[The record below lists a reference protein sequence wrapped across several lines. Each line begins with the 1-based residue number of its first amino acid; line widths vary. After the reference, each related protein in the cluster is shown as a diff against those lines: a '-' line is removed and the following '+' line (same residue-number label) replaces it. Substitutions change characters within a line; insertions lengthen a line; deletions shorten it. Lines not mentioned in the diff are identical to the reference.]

1 MCGIFFVK
9 KVINQNIEQ
18 EITHQIET
26 DTKLENNDNSDNN
39 NNSTDNY
46 NIVFNEFNK
55 GQGRGPDNTKFLDL
69 FNYYMGFHRLSIN
82 GLDSISNQPFIKN
95 NIYLICNGEIYNY
108 KELYSHI
115 GIKPETNSDC
125 EIILDLYQLFPVEY
139 FINLLDGVFSFII
152 YNVRKQEI
160 VVGRDPFGVRP
171 LFCDSNYDYFSS
183 ELKQICNLTTEPIDQ
198 FPPGHYLIKS
208 NIITNKYDNLV
219 RYHNLNQYY
228 LPQCSQYKNFNDER
242 NFYKSMI
249 RGTLINA
256 VKKRLMTDRPIACL
270 LSGGLDSSLITSIV
284 QFLRN
289 KTVNN
294 LPKLETFSIG
304 LEGSTDLVYA
314 QKVARY
320 LDTNHTEILV
330 TEDEFFNA
338 IPTVIEKI
346 ESYDTT
352 TVRASVGNY
361 LVAKYIS
368 EHSEA
373 KVIFN
378 GDGADELTGGYLYV
392 QRAPSTLLFDYEVKY
407 LLNNIHKFDVLRS
420 DRSISSCGLE
430 PRTPFLDKTFVN
442 TYLSIPMYYR
452 KELEIE
458 KKLLRDSF
466 LEFLPRDVL
475 YRKKEAFS
483 DGVSGTDRSWFQ
495 IIAEKLK
502 SVKMPPFH
510 FNENHLSPQT
520 KEQMYYRYIFEQKFP
535 NRENV
540 IPYFWMPKWSTTT
553 DPSARTL

>member
-9 KVINQNIEQ
+9 REINQEIIQKVEQ
-18 EITHQIET
+18 DYTDT
-26 DTKLENNDNSDNN
+26 DTKLENNNNQDNN
-39 NNSTDNY
+39 SIDNY
-46 NIVFNEFNK
+46 QKVFNEFNK
-55 GQGRGPDNTKFLDL
+55 GQGRGPDDTKFLDL

-108 KELYSHI
+108 KELYSYI

-183 ELKQICNLTTEPIDQ
+183 ELKQICNLTTETINQ

-208 NIITNKYDNLV
+208 NSMTNKYDNLV

-256 VKKRLMTDRPIACL
+256 VKKRLMTDRPVACL

-284 QFLRN
+284 QFLRT

-314 QKVARY
+314 KKVAHY

-330 TEDEFFNA
+330 TEDDFFNA

-392 QRAPSTLLFDYEVKY
+392 QRAPSTLLFDYEVKH

-430 PRTPFLDKTFVN
+430 PRTPFLDKTLVN

-466 LEFLPRDVL
+466 MEFLPRDVL

-483 DGVSGTDRSWFQ
+483 DGVSGSDRSWFQ

-510 FNENHLSPQT
+510 FNENHLSPKT

-540 IPYFWMPKWSTTT
+540 IPYFWMPKWSNTT